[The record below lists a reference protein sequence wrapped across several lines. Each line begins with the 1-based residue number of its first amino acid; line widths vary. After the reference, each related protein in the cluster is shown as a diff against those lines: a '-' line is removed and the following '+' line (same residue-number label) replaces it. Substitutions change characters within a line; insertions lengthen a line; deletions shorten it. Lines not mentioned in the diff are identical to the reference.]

1 MVDDVGGGGGIP
13 AGQIEV
19 PGDVVAGSG
28 GNDAQR
34 HTRCGDDVHS
44 QVHHA
49 VPTNDDQSLDPV
61 ARSVLKES
69 LAGVTRLFIRT
80 AAYMEDLVPGLT

>member
-1 MVDDVGGGGGIP
+1 
-13 AGQIEV
+13 
-19 PGDVVAGSG
+19 
-28 GNDAQR
+28 
-34 HTRCGDDVHS
+34 
-44 QVHHA
+44 VHHA

-69 LAGVTRLFIRT
+69 LAGVTRLFIRA